1 MYQSNFIFKDNLT
14 IEIIKH
20 NGIIIIKDE
29 NYNKMRYVDYNLD
42 QAINKFKNQYKWKV
56 ENKMN
61 RNNYLKLQKK
71 LDSQLHIHKQKN
83 GLYGCTIFKN
93 MNLEFYKK
101 VAKYH
106 KLEIILIWLI
116 YL

>member
-1 MYQSNFIFKDNLT
+1 
-14 IEIIKH
+14 
-20 NGIIIIKDE
+20 
-29 NYNKMRYVDYNLD
+29 
-42 QAINKFKNQYKWKV
+42 
-56 ENKMN
+56 MN

-83 GLYGCTIFKN
+83 GLYGCTIFRN

-106 KLEIILIWLI
+106 KLEIVLI
-116 YL
+116 